1 MLPVT
6 PRSTDG
12 QALQQSPPQGERHY
26 PKRSGNLGTAFV
38 SLLVPCAPTC
48 AWLPRTPACW
58 MILHR
63 PSSVWWLSTAGRTI
77 GNMVRCLHDCCWPL
91 FLGQSVH
98 VPGRLTRPC
107 RVSCPGTRPL
117 QAGGTPLTIAATS
130 SPQGLLRRG
139 SEGPGTSCPALF
151 LYSFPPS
158 S

>member
-26 PKRSGNLGTAFV
+26 PKRSGNQGTAFV
-38 SLLVPCAPTC
+38 SLLAPCAPTC

-63 PSSVWWLSTAGRTI
+63 PSSAWRLSTAGRTI

-107 RVSCPGTRPL
+107 RVSCPGYPDSPIQQPTQHEQVARPQETP
-117 QAGGTPLTIAATS
+117 QAIGIKEN
-130 SPQGLLRRG
+130 RRI
-139 SEGPGTSCPALF
+139 
-151 LYSFPPS
+151 
-158 S
+158 